1 MSEKLPTIIDNAGE
15 NSVLGALRQILP
27 GASRLD
33 IATGF
38 FEVSALLALGEA
50 WQELEASRIRR
61 ADCFIIIAVRR
72 RGCYTL

>member
-15 NSVLGALRQILP
+15 NSVLVALKQILL

-38 FEVSALLALGEA
+38 FEVSALLALGSA
-50 WQELEASRIRR
+50 WQELEAIRIRR